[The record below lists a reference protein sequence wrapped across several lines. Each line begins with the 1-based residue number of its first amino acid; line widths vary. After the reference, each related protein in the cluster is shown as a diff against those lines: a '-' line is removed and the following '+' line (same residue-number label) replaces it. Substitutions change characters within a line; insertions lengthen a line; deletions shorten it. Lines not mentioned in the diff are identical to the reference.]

1 MLKPAA
7 VSMRAATLQCYH
19 TCASKLTL
27 LAVQAAAMAT
37 EGPMAYIWAANLWH
51 PRKCSEFSSQL
62 PQNWLRQRL
71 DHFTK
76 LQRDK
81 QGCCKGLVRST
92 GHR

>member
-37 EGPMAYIWAANLWH
+37 YGPMAYIWAADLWH
-51 PRKCSEFSSQL
+51 PRKCSEFSTHQPVL
-62 PQNWLRQRL
+62 
-71 DHFTK
+71 
-76 LQRDK
+76 
-81 QGCCKGLVRST
+81 GVRGIGAKCVN
-92 GHR
+92 GHQMGA